1 LISILFLTSLNV
13 FSQSAIATNNALN
26 QNKGATNLATSS
38 KSKKSHEL
46 PESLLNLEIQ
56 YENLLG
62 GGISKSYG
70 GYGVKGV
77 IGSNNTGV
85 LLGYMFG
92 YGASSDSSITSYN
105 STKLGYQYGIVRGFY
120 ANANFNLARTRTL
133 YLDNGLEK
141 ISSIRVNIGVGYTF
155 SFGKRKRIYYNLET
169 GFAVIN
175 TQDLISRL
183 CINSGIGF
191 RLGTPAK
198 TSYEGVKNVTTV
210 PMK

>member
-1 LISILFLTSLNV
+1 MKYILISILFLTSLNV

-26 QNKGATNLATSS
+26 QNKGATNPATSS
-38 KSKKSHEL
+38 KSKKNHEL

-56 YENLLG
+56 SETYSLLSG
-62 GGISKSYG
+62 YLGTGIKLVVG
-70 GYGVKGV
+70 TK
-77 IGSNNTGV
+77 NTGV
-85 LLGYMFG
+85 LAGFSFG
-92 YGASSDSSITSYN
+92 DDGFYESYK
-105 STKLGYQYGIVRGFY
+105 SLRLGYQYGISRGFY
-120 ANANFNLARTRTL
+120 ANANLNVMNFNYNRYNSYIPNDRSLRL
-133 YLDNGLEK
+133 NLGL
-141 ISSIRVNIGVGYTF
+141 GYTF

-183 CINSGIGF
+183 CINSGLGF

-210 PMK
+210 PVK

>member
-1 LISILFLTSLNV
+1 MKYLLISILFLTTLSV
-13 FSQSAIATNNALN
+13 FSQGTMATNNASN
-26 QNKGATNLATSS
+26 QNIGATNSTASA

-46 PESLLNLEIQ
+46 PESLVNLEVQSEI
-56 YENLLG
+56 LGTGIDFLG
-62 GGISKSYG
+62 GG
-70 GYGVKGV
+70 VKAM
-77 IGSNNTGV
+77 IGSKNTGFLV
-85 LLGYMFG
+85 GFSFG
-92 YGASSDSSITSYN
+92 GDDFSETYRSIRV
-105 STKLGYQYGIVRGFY
+105 GYQYGIKRGFY
-120 ANANFNLARTRTL
+120 ANANLNVMNFN
-133 YLDNGLEK
+133 YNGYYGAIAKDRSL
-141 ISSIRVNIGVGYTF
+141 RLNLGLGYTL

-175 TQDLISRL
+175 TQGLISRL

>member
-1 LISILFLTSLNV
+1 MKYILISILFLTSLNV

-26 QNKGATNLATSS
+26 QNKGATNPATSS
-38 KSKKSHEL
+38 KSKKNHEL

-56 YENLLG
+56 SETYSLLSG
-62 GGISKSYG
+62 YLGTGIKLVVG
-70 GYGVKGV
+70 TK
-77 IGSNNTGV
+77 NTGV
-85 LLGYMFG
+85 LAGFSFG
-92 YGASSDSSITSYN
+92 DDGFYESYK
-105 STKLGYQYGIVRGFY
+105 SLRLGYQYGISTGFY
-120 ANANFNLARTRTL
+120 ANANLNVMNFNYNRYNSYIPNDRSLRL
-133 YLDNGLEK
+133 NLGL
-141 ISSIRVNIGVGYTF
+141 GYTF

-183 CINSGIGF
+183 CINSGLGF

-210 PMK
+210 PVK